1 MADKLSSWHRI
12 AYACYL
18 FVGLI
23 GIGGVFPAGDSE
35 ALILGAMLAAMVLA
49 VVIPLALILSAVFR
63 KDRLLLFF
71 AGLTVGIPLAWWL
84 AATVNPQNQLIAG
97 WYIGPAACVLL
108 VGSAR
113 KLLRNTVG

>member
-23 GIGGVFPAGDSE
+23 GVVGIFPAGDSE
-35 ALILGAMLAAMVLA
+35 ASVLGAMLAAMVLA
-49 VVIPLALILSAVFR
+49 VVMPLALILSAVLR
-63 KDRLLLFF
+63 KERVLLLL

-84 AATVNPQNQLIAG
+84 AATLGPQNQIVAG
-97 WYIGPAACVLL
+97 WYVGPAACVL
-108 VGSAR
+108 VVASAR
-113 KLLRNTVG
+113 KLLRNEPG